1 MKTHLLPL
9 ATFATLAILAT
20 TQTFAHRG
28 GHLPSAPPVSSLPAE
43 PSVALPDTMTDTL
56 AVIQRQLVLLQ
67 AALKESK
74 YSAVSSNAVTFNQ
87 LVQHIVAQVPTGD
100 QAAAKEV
107 AKKHAKLTQELN
119 GAAAAGAS
127 KSANNITSKLSR
139 NLRMPS
145 SSLADHNHGRL
156 QNVPVSKCS
165 GASLSL

>member
-9 ATFATLAILAT
+9 AAFGTLAILAT
-20 TQTFAHRG
+20 TQTFAHPG
-28 GHLPSAPPVSSLPAE
+28 GHLSPAPPVSSLPAE

-74 YSAVSSNAVTFNQ
+74 YSAVSSNAVTLNQ

-107 AKKHAKLTQELN
+107 AGKHAKVTQELIR
-119 GAAAAGAS
+119 AAAAGAT
-127 KSANNITSKLSR
+127 KSANSIASKLSS
-139 NLRMPS
+139 NLRV
-145 SSLADHNHGRL
+145 L
-156 QNVPVSKCS
+156 QLF
-165 GASLSL
+165 AH